1 MPIVEM
7 EAART
12 EDARREVQ
20 LRFPVPDDGATEEA
34 ATPDI
39 HLAGNL
45 LGGAHEYLGSR
56 KRQLQVALVVERHV
70 ST

>member
-1 MPIVEM
+1 MSTMEAERDSPVGEADVPIVEM

-20 LRFPVPDDGATEEA
+20 LRSPVLDDGAMEEA
-34 ATPDI
+34 ATPRI

-45 LGGAHEYLGSR
+45 LGGTS
-56 KRQLQVALVVERHV
+56 
-70 ST
+70 